1 MQFQV
6 FISQSYVMD
15 QFVPYDILIKKQIN
29 ELISFVQFWVLVTH
43 NCLLVIF
50 DELLH
55 ILNNK
60 ILSVVGILLFFEVKT
75 GTKHLRM

>member
-29 ELISFVQFWVLVTH
+29 ELISFVQF
-43 NCLLVIF
+43 
-50 DELLH
+50 
-55 ILNNK
+55 
-60 ILSVVGILLFFEVKT
+60 
-75 GTKHLRM
+75 

>member
-15 QFVPYDILIKKQIN
+15 QFVPNDILIKKQID
-29 ELISFVQFWVLVTH
+29 ELISFVQFCVFVAH